1 MSIYRKVVLFSLD
14 FQRLLKTLFVVQVNV
29 FQKNIPSLEMF
40 ANITSVV
47 EHTENR
53 MCALIR
59 EEN

>member
-1 MSIYRKVVLFSLD
+1 
-14 FQRLLKTLFVVQVNV
+14 
-29 FQKNIPSLEMF
+29 MF

-59 EEN
+59 EENWNVSLDHEEWLMQIFGGK